1 MDPHPVYPESN
12 FHDQTGS
19 NEDDTYRLQ
28 QTNLTAFQTVI
39 IALTFSIVLLTSIF
53 GNILVCVAVAT
64 EDRLRKVG
72 NYFLVS
78 LAMADLLVSILV
90 MSFAAVNDLLGHWV
104 FNRNFC
110 TIWISFDIMFSTAS
124 ILNICAISVDRYMH
138 IKLPFKYYTWMNTK
152 TVVAMITLVW
162 LLSALISFI
171 PINLGWHEIQE
182 PDVTEI
188 PTYVVPLATVS
199 PLRSSDYSN
208 ALHNISPFPSS
219 RFGSHLLLTSDS
231 NVIQDSISYLKQS
244 GNTYPSS
251 IYLSTISPLEQ
262 TSPVPDSASR
272 KAFNC
277 AMKLNATYAVVSSLV
292 SFVIPCVIM
301 LTIYA
306 LIYSAVRTRTKNAR
320 RGRLTIKTASGGKKT
335 APVSESAYHIANQ
348 QALSDRKAA
357 ITLGIIMGVF
367 LACWLPFFI
376 YNIILPIFPSCPFI
390 PALYLTLVWLGYLN
404 SCLNPVIYSI
414 FNRDFREAFKRILFR
429 RMLCRNSR
437 SRPIYKHSRS
447 LQSLNGRS
455 SRYNT
460 LNGKKH
466 FSGTNLVEFY
476 SNSST
481 DTLKEKVTPT

>member
-1 MDPHPVYPESN
+1 METTPAFS
-12 FHDQTGS
+12 GS
-19 NEDDTYRLQ
+19 TPIYQHGATDSKDTYRIQL
-28 QTNLTAFQTVI
+28 TNLSAFETVA
-39 IALTFSIVLLTSIF
+39 IALALSIVLLTSIF

-90 MSFAAVNDLLGHWV
+90 MSFATVNDLLGHWI

-110 TIWISFDIMFSTAS
+110 TVWISFDIMFSTAS

-162 LLSALISFI
+162 ILSALISFL
-171 PINLGWHEIQE
+171 PINLGWHHDY
-182 PDVTEI
+182 PLDVTEI
-188 PTYVVPLATVS
+188 PTYLVPMATHYPGAVQDYEGVIDALSKNATVRS
-199 PLRSSDYSN
+199 IPIAISSSDSSVDP
-208 ALHNISPFPSS
+208 NIG
-219 RFGSHLLLTSDS
+219 RS
-231 NVIQDSISYLKQS
+231 NVINSVVGDGHSTTPSPILPTDSPPGDPFICTM
-244 GNTYPSS
+244 N
-251 IYLSTISPLEQ
+251 
-262 TSPVPDSASR
+262 
-272 KAFNC
+272 
-277 AMKLNATYAVVSSLV
+277 LNARYAVVSSLV
-292 SFVIPCVIM
+292 SFFIPCVIM

-306 LIYSAVRTRTKNAR
+306 LIFSAVRTRTRNAR
-320 RGRLTIKTASGGKKT
+320 RGRLTIKTATGGKKT

-390 PALYLTLVWLGYLN
+390 PALYQTLTWLGYLN
-404 SCLNPVIYSI
+404 SCLNPLIYSI
-414 FNRDFREAFKRILFR
+414 FNHDFREAFKRILFR
-429 RMLCRNSR
+429 RLLCRSPRSR
-437 SRPIYKHSRS
+437 RPIYKHSKAMH
-447 LQSLNGRS
+447 SLNGRN

-460 LNGKKH
+460 LNGRKH
-466 FSGTNLVEFY
+466 YSGTNLVEFY

-481 DTLKEKVTPT
+481 DTVKEKVTPT

>member
-1 MDPHPVYPESN
+1 MGYISGSSTPTYPQGNMETTEV
-12 FHDQTGS
+12 FK
-19 NEDDTYRLQ
+19 LQ
-28 QTNLTAFQTVI
+28 QTNFSAFETII
-39 IALTFSIVLLTSIF
+39 IALALSIVLLTSIF

-90 MSFAAVNDLLGHWV
+90 MSFATVNDLLGHWI
-104 FNRNFC
+104 FNRHFC

-162 LLSALISFI
+162 ILSALISFL
-171 PINLGWHEIQE
+171 PINLGWHNDYSIE
-182 PDVTEI
+182 VTEM
-188 PTYVVPLATVS
+188 PTYLVPLATHYPGDSQEYVEVDRTLSKDNTARSLFIAAVS
-199 PLRSSDYSN
+199 
-208 ALHNISPFPSS
+208 
-219 RFGSHLLLTSDS
+219 GS
-231 NVIQDSISYLKQS
+231 NVRSHTSQFNDGVTRVISN
-244 GNTYPSS
+244 GHDTTP
-251 IYLSTISPLEQ
+251 
-262 TSPVPDSASR
+262 SPVPPTDSPPGEI
-272 KAFNC
+272 FIC

-292 SFVIPCVIM
+292 SFFIPCVIM

-306 LIYSAVRTRTKNAR
+306 LIFSAVRTRTRNAR
-320 RGRLTIKTASGGKKT
+320 RGRLTIKTASGAKKT

-390 PALYLTLVWLGYLN
+390 PALYQTLTWLGYLN
-404 SCLNPVIYSI
+404 SCLNPLIYSI
-414 FNRDFREAFKRILFR
+414 FNHDFREAFKRILFR
-429 RMLCRNSR
+429 RLLCRSPR
-437 SRPIYKHSRS
+437 SRPIYKHSKS
-447 LQSLNGRS
+447 MQSLNGRT

-460 LNGKKH
+460 LNGRKH
-466 FSGTNLVEFY
+466 YSGANLVEFY

-481 DTLKEKVTPT
+481 DTVKEKVTPT